1 MSHISDLF
9 KKVENLQ
16 GEIDNL
22 KKENK
27 TLKEVIKDKTGV
39 DVDNEKKDSSTD
51 DAEKKD
57 DTTPTPAPVANK
69 PNCPVKL
76 DVRQG
81 SIVTK
86 IMDQLRRKGLSITQL
101 LNWVEESL
109 QKNPK
114 VVLEIRRAKK
124 N

>member
-51 DAEKKD
+51 DAGKKD
-57 DTTPTPAPVANK
+57 DTTP
-69 PNCPVKL
+69 
-76 DVRQG
+76 
-81 SIVTK
+81 
-86 IMDQLRRKGLSITQL
+86 
-101 LNWVEESL
+101 
-109 QKNPK
+109 
-114 VVLEIRRAKK
+114 
-124 N
+124 